1 MKAEDLEKLKDIC
14 YREGFELI
22 KSDGRYYIEQLRN
35 RVIYSELHLFENRSY
50 FCFKVTD
57 RQKVKENC
65 EEIKEFLANQLESY
79 LNRKE
84 NQSHYHTTCTH
95 EL

>member
-1 MKAEDLEKLKDIC
+1 MTVYTGSQASDI
-14 YREGFELI
+14 I
-22 KSDGRYYIEQLRN
+22 
-35 RVIYSELHLFENRSY
+35 
-50 FCFKVTD
+50 
-57 RQKVKENC
+57 
-65 EEIKEFLANQLESY
+65 EIKGFLANQLESY